1 MVRIKTRK
9 GQFMAD
15 IEKLIK
21 KLEEYSQSL
30 SEAALER
37 EKEFNEI
44 IKSKQYR
51 FFAVNLASDQPKIQ
65 NEDKEVEKVIITVG
79 VNYGQDDGENENIIV
94 CGDTSIKN
102 MRHNLNKVLG
112 FKDFH
117 LIMTNLSPWI
127 TKEKWSEIEKM
138 ISFHKKIDF
147 LNQAKNLGYIAR
159 LRDAIG
165 SNVTWVGHTKDIWS
179 ELYFFM
185 KNELGLKNFY
195 LMHNLS
201 YCWRGKVDA
210 ERITGEKM
218 EEFYVSV
225 KN

>member
-65 NEDKEVEKVIITVG
+65 N
-79 VNYGQDDGENENIIV
+79 
-94 CGDTSIKN
+94 
-102 MRHNLNKVLG
+102 
-112 FKDFH
+112 KDR
-117 LIMTNLSPWI
+117 
-127 TKEKWSEIEKM
+127 K
-138 ISFHKKIDF
+138 
-147 LNQAKNLGYIAR
+147 
-159 LRDAIG
+159 
-165 SNVTWVGHTKDIWS
+165 
-179 ELYFFM
+179 
-185 KNELGLKNFY
+185 
-195 LMHNLS
+195 
-201 YCWRGKVDA
+201 
-210 ERITGEKM
+210 
-218 EEFYVSV
+218 SV
-225 KN
+225 V

>member
-1 MVRIKTRK
+1 MVRVKTRK

-21 KLEEYSQSL
+21 KLKEYSQSL

-65 NEDKEVEKVIITVG
+65 NKDKEVEKVIITVG

-165 SNVTWVGHTKDIWS
+165 SNVTWVGHTKDIWP

-195 LMHNLS
+195 LVHNLS
-201 YCWRGKVDA
+201 YYWRGKVDA
-210 ERITGEKM
+210 EKITGEKM